1 MFLVKFPND
10 KFLGVSM
17 SQDLVYAHNINF
29 AYTFKSLEHI
39 EKASKFFALK
49 LNESVYTI
57 TDLSGNPLKS
67 VNPSII

>member
-10 KFLGVSM
+10 QFLGVNM
-17 SQDLVYAHNINF
+17 NQQLIYALNINF

-39 EKASKFFALK
+39 EKASKFFQLQ
-49 LNESVYTI
+49 LNESVFTI

-67 VNPSII
+67 INPSII